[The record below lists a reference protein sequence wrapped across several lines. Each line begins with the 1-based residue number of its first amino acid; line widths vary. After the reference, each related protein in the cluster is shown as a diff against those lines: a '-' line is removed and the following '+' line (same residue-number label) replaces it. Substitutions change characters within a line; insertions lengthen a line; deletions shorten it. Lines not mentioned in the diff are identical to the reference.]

1 MNDCKRMK
9 QEYIKPRMKK
19 SAQDERKYKKEEKK

>member
-9 QEYIKPRMKK
+9 QEYIEPRMKK
-19 SAQDERKYKKEEKK
+19 SVQDENKAKNNM